1 MIIEYQDVNYKMLS
15 KYMLNYHRLCDW
27 YINRPH
33 NVNDLQYR
41 NICDMV
47 KGITAVYNDSSLLKQ
62 QVIKLTWWDK
72 ENLSDDVI
80 CDIIG
85 IKQRVLLRARTSIL
99 DRLASEIGYV

>member
-27 YINRPH
+27 YINKPDH
-33 NVNDLQYR
+33 INELQYR
-41 NICDMV
+41 NINDV
-47 KGITAVYNDSSLLKQ
+47 VQGITDVYNASSLIKQ
-62 QVIKLTWWDK
+62 QIINLTWWDK

-85 IKQRVLLRARTSIL
+85 IKQGALVRSRTSVL
-99 DRLASEIGYV
+99 NRLASEIGYV

>member
-1 MIIEYQDVNYKMLS
+1 MNYKMLS

-33 NVNDLQYR
+33 SVNDLQYR
-41 NICDMV
+41 NICDIA

-72 ENLSDDVI
+72 ENLLDDVI
-80 CDIIG
+80 CDVIG
-85 IKQRVLLRARTSIL
+85 IKQRALLRARTSIL

>member
-1 MIIEYQDVNYKMLS
+1 MIVEYQDVNYKMLS

-33 NVNDLQYR
+33 NVNNLQYR
-41 NICDMV
+41 NICDIA
-47 KGITAVYNDSSLLKQ
+47 KGITAVYNDASLVKQ
-62 QVIKLTWWDK
+62 QIINLTWWDK

-85 IKQRVLLRARTSIL
+85 IKRGPLLRARTSIL
-99 DRLASEIGYV
+99 DRLACEIGYV

>member
-15 KYMLNYHRLCDW
+15 KYMLNYHSLCDW

-41 NICDMV
+41 NICDVV

-72 ENLSDDVI
+72 ETLSYDVI
-80 CDIIG
+80 CDVIG
-85 IKQRVLLRARTSIL
+85 ISANALARARTSIL